1 VSAFIRPKPRNRFL
15 LPSPRF
21 AAAGLLLLAALPGL
35 TPGAAAAD
43 AAAERAAPAV
53 ESTGSA
59 AAPAGSGSAV
69 AHPTLPAELLPA
81 PQLLRELRSAGLVGG
96 EGEPVAPFSWA
107 LEKKRPGR
115 SPKPVW
121 ESFEGSP
128 SGPNAG
134 LSPMV
139 RRYAPTEAGNR
150 VLSVRGL
157 TTLRRAGESLDV
169 EVEGLRLPFAD
180 GASFK
185 LRWNDDDKA
194 SLEQLCSVGQIAP
207 ASALHPA
214 MPGNAR
220 RIECSGDGRYRGIPV
235 GVGATVFYVERLG
248 VFIETQATI
257 RSPLGPL
264 RSTTRITDFS
274 MP

>member
-1 VSAFIRPKPRNRFL
+1 VSAFFRPELRNRFL
-15 LPSPRF
+15 PPPPRY
-21 AAAGLLLLAALPGL
+21 AAAALLLLAALPGL
-35 TPGAAAAD
+35 MPGAAAAD
-43 AAAERAAPAV
+43 AATERATPTA
-53 ESTGSA
+53 ESAGPVAS
-59 AAPAGSGSAV
+59 PAGSGSGV
-69 AHPTLPAELLPA
+69 ARPSLPAELLPA
-81 PQLLRELRSAGLVGG
+81 PQLLRDLRSAGLVGG

-115 SPKPVW
+115 NPKLVW
-121 ESFEGSP
+121 ETFEGSP
-128 SGPNAG
+128 AGPNAG

-150 VLSVRGL
+150 VVSARGL
-157 TTLRRAGESLDV
+157 TTLRRVGDSLDA
-169 EVEGLRLPFAD
+169 EVDGLRLPFAD
-180 GASFK
+180 GATFR
-185 LRWNDDDKA
+185 LRWHEEDKG
-194 SLEQLCSVGQIAP
+194 SLEQLCSAGEIGP

-214 MPGNAR
+214 LPGNAR

-235 GVGATVFYVERLG
+235 GVGATVFYIERLG

-257 RSPLGPL
+257 RTPLGPL

>member
-1 VSAFIRPKPRNRFL
+1 VSAFFRPELRNRFL
-15 LPSPRF
+15 PPPPRY
-21 AAAGLLLLAALPGL
+21 AAAALLLLAALPGL
-35 TPGAAAAD
+35 MPGAAAAD
-43 AAAERAAPAV
+43 AATERATPTA
-53 ESTGSA
+53 ESAGPVAS
-59 AAPAGSGSAV
+59 PAGSGSGV
-69 AHPTLPAELLPA
+69 ARPSLPAELLPA
-81 PQLLRELRSAGLVGG
+81 PQLLRDLRSAGLVGG

-115 SPKPVW
+115 NPKLVW
-121 ESFEGSP
+121 ETFEGSP
-128 SGPNAG
+128 AGPNAG

-150 VLSVRGL
+150 VVSARGL
-157 TTLRRAGESLDV
+157 TTLRRVGDSLDA
-169 EVEGLRLPFAD
+169 EGLRLPFAD
-180 GASFK
+180 GATFR
-185 LRWNDDDKA
+185 LRWHEEDKG
-194 SLEQLCSVGQIAP
+194 SLEQLCSAGEIGP

-214 MPGNAR
+214 LPGNAR

-235 GVGATVFYVERLG
+235 GVGATVFYIERLG

-257 RSPLGPL
+257 RTPLGPL

>member
-1 VSAFIRPKPRNRFL
+1 MSAFFRPEPRNKFL
-15 LPSPRF
+15 LPSQRF

-35 TPGAAAAD
+35 MPGAAAAD
-43 AAAERAAPAV
+43 AATERVPPAA
-53 ESTGSA
+53 ESTGPA
-59 AAPAGSGSAV
+59 AAAAVSGNTV
-69 AHPTLPAELLPA
+69 AHPSLPAELLPA
-81 PQLLRELRSAGLVGG
+81 RQLLLELRSTGLAGSEGG
-96 EGEPVAPFSWA
+96 PVAPFSWV

-121 ESFEGSP
+121 ETFEGSRA
-128 SGPNAG
+128 GPDAG

-150 VLSVRGL
+150 ILSLRGL
-157 TTLRRAGESLDV
+157 TTIQRTDESLDV
-169 EVEGLRLPFAD
+169 EVEGLRLPFTD
-180 GASFK
+180 GASFR
-185 LRWNDDDKA
+185 LRWHDDKA
-194 SLEQLCSVGQIAP
+194 SLEQLCSAGEIGP

-235 GVGATVFYVERLG
+235 GVGATVFYLEQLG

-264 RSTTRITDFS
+264 RTTTRITDFS